1 MAHDLPHRL
10 LADRL
15 RGAGFRLRPARRAGR
30 FAGALAARHA
40 GVQPDAAAR
49 GEGAAGEVSA
59 GDAAA
64 GRRAGHQR
72 SVALRRPPVRHR
84 RGDAGVPQRR
94 AGGADRH
101 RRPCR
106 RYRRHQ
112 GQSARARDLRG
123 RHPDPAD
130 DAVSR
135 GRAERRPVHADR
147 RERAQERGGAGRHP
161 LLHRRQR
168 ARRRTAAGIHGR
180 IRHARSA
187 RARACGADARRE
199 RDARG
204 DPRAAGRRVSLG
216 DLEQPA
222 GRDAELSAEADRAGR
237 CDRARFRRRAG
248 AVAAGRT
255 ELHLLLHRG
264 ARDLSDEVH
273 AQRRR
278 CAAMPAAT
286 GRSP

>member
-1 MAHDLPHRL
+1 MWSRLVTVVEEMWHTICRTAFSLIVSEAQDFACDLL
-10 LADRL
+10 D
-15 RGAGFRLRPARRAGR
+15 ARRR
-30 FAGALAARHA
+30 FAGAFAARHA
-40 GVQPDAAAR
+40 GVQPDPAAR
-49 GEGAAGEVSA
+49 GEGAAGEIPA

-84 RGDAGVPQRR
+84 RGHAGVPRRR

-101 RRPCR
+101 GRPCR
-106 RYRRHQ
+106 RHRRHQ

-135 GRAERRPVHADR
+135 GRAERGPVHADR
-147 RERAQERGGAGRHP
+147 RERAQERGGARRHP

-168 ARRRTAAGIHGR
+168 ARRRTAARVHGR

-187 RARACGADARRE
+187 RARPRRADARRDG
-199 RDARG
+199 DARG
-204 DPRAAGRRVSLG
+204 DPRVAGRRLPLG

-222 GRDAELSAEADRAGR
+222 
-237 CDRARFRRRAG
+237 RARSCTIR
-248 AVAAGRT
+248 
-255 ELHLLLHRG
+255 
-264 ARDLSDEVH
+264 
-273 AQRRR
+273 
-278 CAAMPAAT
+278 
-286 GRSP
+286 